1 MLPGWGN
8 WSTPSIAGD
17 SAGVGPAFGVVL
29 QQHRLDQL
37 LHHLLVVGVEVS
49 GGFEGE
55 CEGVFGAAF
64 VGVEEEAVG
73 GD

>member
-1 MLPGWGN
+1 MSSLTICWSWG
-8 WSTPSIAGD
+8 I
-17 SAGVGPAFGVVL
+17 
-29 QQHRLDQL
+29 
-37 LHHLLVVGVEVS
+37 EVS

-55 CEGVFGAAF
+55 GDGVFGSAF